1 MHIPLPTLKSQFAA
15 SFSFLGDIILPTHK
29 IKIKTTLLVGL
40 ITLFI
45 SSNVFAQTTITF
57 TTPGAGTWTAPIGVT
72 SVTVEVWGAG
82 GGGQGVKSPGQ
93 SATGGGGS
101 GGGFVKSTITVVP
114 GTIYNL
120 FIGSGGD
127 GSESTFNNGS
137 SSWFIN
143 NSSIL
148 AIGGNGA
155 SLFAFATNGFGSAA
169 PTAGNIGGT
178 SITTY
183 GGSGGTSTST
193 TSDSGGGGSSA
204 GNSGGN
210 NAVANV
216 GGSAPANGYVG
227 ANGINT
233 NGVQGNPGG
242 IGAGGS
248 GAKKGT
254 GSASPNGGL
263 GGSGQIKIT
272 YCPTYSA
279 GPNQTLATCATTATL
294 AAAAVSSPATG
305 AWTVVSG
312 SGSVTT
318 PTSPTS
324 GVTGIVPGTPLVL
337 RWTVTNGSC
346 GSSSSDVT
354 ITSPRPII
362 TNPATAST
370 CSGTSTNITLTSSV
384 PSTYTWTIGTI
395 TGTITGASAGS
406 GSVINQVLTNPSTST
421 AGSVQYLVTPTATT
435 GSCAGP
441 AFTITVTVNPA
452 PAATTV
458 SGGGTFCGSTTIT
471 ASGGTDG
478 IIYFQGT
485 TSGGTSVATP
495 SSSQTVA
502 ASGTYYFRARSA
514 GGCWG
519 IEGSVV
525 VTISSSLNAVA
536 GNPIPA
542 NTSSNV
548 CYTGT
553 TSTTSISWSAAAGAT
568 SYDVYFG
575 AGTLPGSITSNVA
588 TTNYTTGTLLSNT
601 TYYWKVVPRN
611 GCGIT
616 TGTPL
621 IWSFKTAAVACPSIY
636 CKPTTDTPE
645 NTYITDVRFLGTL
658 NDVQNNNSGFSGGY
672 QDFTGLPNKTIQA
685 AGEGINVFVQ
695 SNGVDSIFK
704 AWVDWNKNGL
714 FNNTGPV
721 TSTSELVYTSSG
733 TRAISTTF
741 GIVIPAGTAP
751 GDYTIR
757 IRNFRFADAGQPT
770 GYNGNDTYDSCQ
782 NFTGIQY
789 GEAEDYTITVV
800 ANCAA
805 NLQTVSNAIFC
816 GPGALTLSGKGTAG
830 TTNLR
835 WYDAVTGGNL
845 LAQTAVDGSLN
856 ASYTTPAISATTTYY
871 VTAFNGTCESIFR
884 RPVVARIRPIP
895 NISFDLP
902 PGNANFCGDDNTL
915 KLTSAAEQEEIILI
929 EENFDSG
936 LGVFG
941 VSTGPGDNSTV
952 GQTQWQNQGSIF
964 TPLGSIWKPAV
975 SSGFGGNKFA
985 FATSDY
991 NTRTIHTILTSTG
1004 SYDTTGFTTLKLN
1017 FSAFYSFY
1025 GDTSTL
1031 AGGTVES
1038 LFVEVST
1045 NGGTI
1050 WTPVKTYDYS
1060 LGIGTLFSQQ
1070 SIDLAAYRN
1079 IPNLQI
1085 RFRYIAYWGDG
1096 VALDNIKLYGDKPLN
1111 TSFVWTA
1118 PNIGIYQSNCTT
1130 PYVNG
1135 TPTSSVCLKPTDIQL
1150 QTIASWNISAL
1161 ATLSNGCTSTGVI
1174 AVQNNNKVWDTAST
1188 DWAVTNWQPVGDVP
1202 DITKCVLIKQPVNI
1216 RSGLKGLAKVV
1227 KIESPSG
1234 KLTIN
1239 GNGSL
1244 TIQNGLVNNAGVD
1257 NVVIESDGNLKQVT
1271 DNPIPANSGSVTA
1284 RRNIKFR
1291 SVSTRDEY
1299 NYLISPVVGQSL
1311 KTLYPGVPT
1320 TATYPYI
1327 LYHNETNNFF
1337 YNSSG
1342 AYIAGRGLA
1351 VKEPSVA
1358 HVAADNKDAEFKG
1371 PLGNGVV
1378 TFPLAYT
1385 NNTHGYNLVGNP
1397 YASNIDLQALYT
1409 LNGSS
1414 KISSTFYFWDNGA
1427 NNVYVQEGN
1436 NYAGRAYAVYN
1447 AVLNTGNAAGF
1458 ILPTSQVIGSKVP
1471 NNIAKVAQGFMVKTP
1486 SAGQTL
1492 TFNNSVRVV
1501 DNTGVKF
1508 FSKDAAPEVNRYW
1521 LRLISPTNAVNTI
1534 ALVYLNEGSTSF
1546 GMDDSELNVSSSDMF
1561 YSLAEDHQLQIEGRP
1576 DFVQTDKIILGSQ
1589 HFATGNYTIALAE
1602 NEGIFANG
1610 QIIYLKDKQTGIM
1623 TNLSAGSYTFAAN
1636 AGPSTGRFEIVY
1648 LPETVLA
1655 TDSNVRETLVVYK
1668 DGTDFVVRNAGQNIT
1683 AVEVFDASGRLMLK
1697 RSGSQKE
1704 WRFSAQQFIEGV
1716 FVVKATLRSGEVLSR
1731 KIRK

>member
-1 MHIPLPTLKSQFAA
+1 MHSTLPTSKPLFAA
-15 SFSFLGDIILPTHK
+15 FFSFLRGIILPTYK
-29 IKIKTTLLVGL
+29 IGIKTTLLIVAL
-40 ITLFI
+40 MTLFI
-45 SSNVFAQTTITF
+45 NSNVFAQTTSTF
-57 TTPGAGTWTAPIGVT
+57 GTPGAGTWTAPFGVT

-82 GGGQGVKSPGQ
+82 GGGQGVRSPGQ

-127 GSESTFNNGS
+127 GSESIFNNGS

-155 SLFAFATNGFGSAA
+155 SLFAVAANGLGSAA

-210 NAVANV
+210 NASANL
-216 GGSAPANGYVG
+216 GGIAPPNGYVG

-233 NGVQGNPGG
+233 NGVQGNSGG

-263 GGSGQIKIT
+263 GGNGQIKIT
-272 YCPTYSA
+272 YTCPTSYSA
-279 GPNQTLATCATTATL
+279 GPNQTLSTCGTTTTL
-294 AAAAVSSPATG
+294 AAAAISSPATG
-305 AWTVVSG
+305 AWSVLSG

-318 PTSPTS
+318 PASATS
-324 GVTGIVPGTPLVL
+324 GVTGIVPGTPLLL

-346 GSSSSDVT
+346 GSSFSDVT
-354 ITSPRPII
+354 ITSPRPTI
-362 TNPATAST
+362 TNSATATT
-370 CSGTSTNITLTSSV
+370 CSGTGPNITLTSSV

-395 TGTITGASAGS
+395 TGTVTGASAGS
-406 GSVINQVLTNPSTST
+406 GPVINQILNNPSTSASGT
-421 AGSVQYLVTPTATT
+421 VQYLVTPTATT

-478 IIYFQGT
+478 TIYFQGT
-485 TSGGTSVATP
+485 TSGGTSIATP
-495 SSSQTVA
+495 SLSQTVA

-525 VTISSSLNAVA
+525 VTISSSLNTIA
-536 GNPIPA
+536 GTPIPA

-575 AGTLPGSITSNVA
+575 AGSLPGSITANVA
-588 TTNYTTGTLLSNT
+588 TTSYTTGTLLSNT

-611 GCGIT
+611 VCGIT

-636 CKPTTDTPE
+636 CKPTTATPD

-721 TSTSELVYTSSG
+721 TATSELVYTSGG

-830 TTNLR
+830 TTSLR

-856 ASYTTPAISATTTYY
+856 ASYTTPSISTTTTYY

-902 PGNANFCGDDNTL
+902 PGNANFCGDDNIL
-915 KLTSAAEQEEIILI
+915 KLTSSSEQEEIILI

-936 LGVFG
+936 LGVFS
-941 VSTGPGDNSTV
+941 VTTGAGDNSIVT
-952 GQTQWQNQGSIF
+952 QTQWQNQGSIF
-964 TPLGSIWKPAV
+964 TPVGSIWKPAI

-991 NTRTIHTILTSTG
+991 STRTVHTIMSSTG

-1025 GDTSTL
+1025 GDTSIL

-1070 SIDLAAYRN
+1070 SIDLAAYKN
-1079 IPNLQI
+1079 IPNLKI

-1096 VALDNIKLYGDKPLN
+1096 LALDNIKLYGDKPLN

-1118 PNIGIYQSNCTT
+1118 PNIGIYQANCST
-1130 PYVNG
+1130 PYVDG
-1135 TPTSSVCLKPTDIQL
+1135 TPTSSVCLKPTDAQL

-1174 AVQNNNKVWDTAST
+1174 VVQNNNKVWDTAST
-1188 DWAVTNWQPVGDVP
+1188 DWAVTNWQPVGSVP

-1216 RSGLKGLAKVV
+1216 LSGTNGSAKIV

-1239 GNGSL
+1239 GDGSL
-1244 TIQNGLVNNAGVD
+1244 TVQNALVNNAGID
-1257 NVVIESDGNLKQVT
+1257 NVVLLSDSNLKQNA
-1271 DNPIPANSGSVTA
+1271 DNPVPANSGSVTA
-1284 RRNIKFR
+1284 KRNIKFR
-1291 SVSTRDEY
+1291 SISTRDEY

-1311 KTLYPGVPT
+1311 KTIYAAPFV
-1320 TATYPYI
+1320 
-1327 LYHNETNNFF
+1327 LYHNEANNYF

-1351 VKEPSVA
+1351 VKEAKVSDVGA
-1358 HVAADNKDAEFKG
+1358 GNVDAVFKG
-1371 PLGNGVV
+1371 PLANGVV
-1378 TFPLAYT
+1378 TFPLAFT

-1397 YASNIDLQALYT
+1397 YASNIDLKALYT
-1409 LNGSS
+1409 LNGSA

-1436 NYAGRAYAVYN
+1436 SYAGRAYAVYN
-1447 AVLNTGNAAGF
+1447 AVTDTGNAAGF
-1458 ILPTSQVIGSKVP
+1458 ILPSPLVIGAKVP
-1471 NNIAKVAQGFMVKTP
+1471 NKIAKVAQGFMVKTP
-1486 SAGQTL
+1486 SAGQSL

-1508 FSKDAAPEVNRYW
+1508 FSKDAPPEVNRFW
-1521 LRLISPTNAVNTI
+1521 LQLISPTNAVNTI
-1534 ALVYLNEGSTSF
+1534 AVVYLNEGSTSF

-1576 DFVQTDKIILGSQ
+1576 AFVNSDKIILGSQ
-1589 HFATGNYTIALAE
+1589 HFTTGNYTIALGDQ
-1602 NEGIFANG
+1602 EGIFANG
-1610 QIIYLKDKQTGIM
+1610 QNIYLKDKQTGIV
-1623 TNLSAGSYTFAAN
+1623 TNLSQGNYTFTAN
-1636 AGPSTGRFEIVY
+1636 AGSSTGRFDIVY
-1648 LPETVLA
+1648 IPETVLA
-1655 TDSNVRETLVVYK
+1655 TNGNLKESLLIYK
-1668 DGTDFVVRNAGQNIT
+1668 DGND
-1683 AVEVFDASGRLMLK
+1683 
-1697 RSGSQKE
+1697 
-1704 WRFSAQQFIEGV
+1704 
-1716 FVVKATLRSGEVLSR
+1716 FVVKAQTKKITNLDLFDAAGRLMRSFQPNNVKAVIPADQLSNGVYLLKINQNGEITTR
-1731 KIRK
+1731 KIVR